1 MYKMALDIEKS
12 QAEVAASSFTQLP
25 PDDGLRDGKQTLR
38 HRIRELVWDSWDQ
51 SPEERKLISKIDF
64 FILYVDQ

>member
-1 MYKMALDIEKS
+1 MALDIEKS
-12 QAEVAASSFTQLP
+12 QAEVAASSVTQLP
-25 PDDGLRDGKQTLR
+25 PDYGLRDGKQTLR

-64 FILYVDQ
+64 FILYVDP